1 MVRMAIIQKSTNN
14 KCWTECGEKGTFI
27 HYERECAATVEN
39 SMEVPQ
45 KAKNRAT
52 I

>member
-1 MVRMAIIQKSTNN
+1 MVRMAIIQKSTDN
-14 KCWTECGEKGTFI
+14 KYWTECGEKGIFI
-27 HYERECAATVEN
+27 HCYRECAAAVEN

-52 I
+52 T